1 MVTNGVLVCACI
13 IAFWLGWLC
22 ACLLDANWRGKK

>member
-1 MVTNGVLVCACI
+1 MVTNGVLICACI
-13 IAFWLGWLC
+13 IAFCLGWIT